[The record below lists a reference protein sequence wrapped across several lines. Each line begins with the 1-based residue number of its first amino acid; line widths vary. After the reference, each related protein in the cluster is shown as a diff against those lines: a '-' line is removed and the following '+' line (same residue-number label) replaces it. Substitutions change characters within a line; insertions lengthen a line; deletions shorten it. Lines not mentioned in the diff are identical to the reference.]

1 MLRKRGWLEGLVG
14 KAGTRPRRTAG
25 NHTAKCQN
33 AMLLCVM
40 AMLSPCSESSQA
52 YFSRQLATV
61 MNTLSFL
68 PCSRKV
74 TV

>member
-1 MLRKRGWLEGLVG
+1 MRRKRGWLEGQVDE
-14 KAGTRPRRTAG
+14 AGTGPRRTAG

-40 AMLSPCSESSQA
+40 AILSLFSP
-52 YFSRQLATV
+52 YFVRQLATV
-61 MNTLSFL
+61 MKTPFSLSG
-68 PCSRKV
+68 SRRV

>member
-1 MLRKRGWLEGLVG
+1 MLRKRGWLEGQVG
-14 KAGTRPRRTAG
+14 EAGTGPRRTAG

-40 AMLSPCSESSQA
+40 AMLFPAA
-52 YFSRQLATV
+52 YFPRQLATV